1 MIRRLAVIILVAGV
15 AAVLPTSAGASVAL
29 DGSFF
34 QVVQKPNFTSEC
46 PSGVA
51 DECGT
56 IQLNGLG
63 AADWTYTFGPTFDP
77 NGRCFDVDG
86 TLVLTLHSDGSTI
99 SGPLTG
105 MFCPRP
111 SGTGH
116 QHAGAISYGNP
127 FVEDDNVQFADG
139 TGQFAG
145 LSGEANFHTSA
156 AGARFRGTLGGT
168 IS

>member
-1 MIRRLAVIILVAGV
+1 LTVGILAAGIV
-15 AAVLPTSAGASVAL
+15 AVLPASASASVGL

-34 QVVQKPNFTSEC
+34 QVIQKPNFTSEC

-63 AADWTYTFGPTFDP
+63 AADWAYTFGPTFAA

-99 SGPLTG
+99 SGALTG
-105 MFCPRP
+105 IFCPRP
-111 SGTGH
+111 SATGH

-127 FVEDDNVQFADG
+127 FVEDDNVHFANG

-145 LSGEANFHTSA
+145 LSGDASFDTSA
-156 AGARFRGTLGGT
+156 AGARFRGTLTGT
-168 IS
+168 LS